1 MSRRYLQLHPCD
13 VLGGTELMVVRLA
26 KELHRRNIACDVA
39 TLAPPGPIAAMLTEA
54 GVPVHSLQ
62 SKSPRGIRR
71 LASLLHHGRY
81 DLVNAYGFTAS
92 MAARAVVKALRLPTA
107 VVCGVQGLHV
117 TEVEDMSSAKSR
129 LTAWLEKAA
138 SPLVDRYDCN
148 SPGAVRFLADL
159 GIDRDKL
166 GYVPMGIDPA
176 DWPIA
181 EPASGSD
188 PTVLSLARFVPR
200 KRQIDLVEALC
211 LLHQAGTPVKAILAG
226 DGPTREAVRQRAEAL
241 GLSQAVAFPGALS
254 PTEAKTA
261 MRRASL
267 FCLPSTWEGTPT
279 VILEA
284 MASGIPVVG
293 TDVNGTAD
301 LVRHGETG
309 LLVPPKRP
317 DALAG
322 ALSSLLRDP
331 AAAKTHA
338 LAARSL
344 VESAYTV
351 EVMVDEKLKLYET
364 ALSRS
369 SR

>member
-1 MSRRYLQLHPCD
+1 MSPRYLQLHPCD

-39 TLAPPGPIAAMLTEA
+39 TMAPPGPIAGMLAEA
-54 GVPVHSLQ
+54 RVPVHSLR
-62 SKSPRGIRR
+62 SKSPSGIRQLAR
-71 LASLLHHGRY
+71 LLRHGRY
-81 DLVNAYGFTAS
+81 DVVNAYGFTAS
-92 MAARAVVKALRLPTA
+92 MAARAVVKGLRLPTR

-129 LTAWLEKAA
+129 VAAWLEKAA
-138 SPLVDRYDCN
+138 SPLVDLYDCN
-148 SPGAVRFLADL
+148 SPGAVRFLAEL
-159 GIDRDKL
+159 GIDQDKL

-181 EPASGSD
+181 EPVSGSD
-188 PTVLSLARFVPR
+188 PIVLSLARFVPR
-200 KRQIDLVEALC
+200 KRHVDLLDAL
-211 LLHQAGTPVKAILAG
+211 LVLHQEGTPFKAILAG
-226 DGPTREAVRQRAEAL
+226 DGPTREAVMRRAEAL
-241 GLSQAVAFPGALS
+241 GLSRAVAFPGAVS
-254 PTEAKTA
+254 PAEARAT

-279 VILEA
+279 VVLEA
-284 MASGIPVVG
+284 MASGVPVVG

-317 DALAG
+317 DALARE
-322 ALSSLLRDP
+322 LSSLLRQP
-331 AAAKTHA
+331 GTAKRYA
-338 LAARSL
+338 VAARAL
-344 VESAYTV
+344 VESEYTV
-351 EVMVDEKLKLYET
+351 EVMVDQKLKLYEI

-369 SR
+369 GA